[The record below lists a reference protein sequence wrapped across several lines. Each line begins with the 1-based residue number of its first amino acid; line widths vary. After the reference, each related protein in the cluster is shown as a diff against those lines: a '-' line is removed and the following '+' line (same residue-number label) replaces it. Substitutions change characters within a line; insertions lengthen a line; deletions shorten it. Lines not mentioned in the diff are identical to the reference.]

1 MIKNYLKIA
10 WRNISRNRIY
20 TVINVLGLSLGVCA
34 CIVIY
39 IISSYELS
47 FDTFHP
53 DKERIYRVM
62 GDVTESTGEK
72 LHFGKLPLPLA
83 STARQE
89 LSGLDAIAGISPYN
103 AKVSILQSAG
113 KPAKYFDN
121 SGIVIA
127 DPQYF
132 DIFKYNWISGN
143 AIHSLRAPFTVVLTE
158 SKAHKYFG
166 SIPLDKIIGK
176 QVIFDDSLKVSVSGI
191 VKDWDKK
198 TDLAYTD
205 FISSGTIQSSF
216 LKNSINPDS
225 WGEGNMSTSA
235 FVKLSKGAI
244 PIQIN
249 AQLTDLVKKHA
260 DPKMK
265 LTPWLEPLSDIHFNA
280 NVIENP
286 IRTAHMPTL
295 YGLMGI
301 ALFILILAVIN
312 FINLS
317 TAQSIRR
324 AKEVGVRKVLGS
336 SRVSL
341 IFQFLTETLLLTV
354 FAIVLAVSLV
364 KPIFSAFNTFIP
376 PGITFH
382 LLNPSTVIFLVL
394 ITVITSLLAGLY
406 PAKILSSYAPVL
418 NLKGTGVQRGS
429 EKWML
434 RKELIIFQF
443 TISLVFIIGAI
454 VINSQLRY
462 AGNKDL
468 GFTADAIITVETP
481 WGDSL
486 SKVKVAAEKIKQ
498 IPGVSRVALA
508 WATPGNAKRM
518 RIKFTSTDVKD
529 IGVAQ
534 VDGDENL
541 IPLYQIK
548 LLAGR
553 NLAHSDSVN
562 EFVINENLSRLMGF
576 KKPDQAVGKTI
587 YWLNK
592 PYPVVG
598 VVADFHSSSLHD
610 PIVPVCII
618 NRVER
623 EGTITIELAEKGKQ
637 SNNLKATL
645 TQIEKAWKSIYPEGA
660 FDYKFYDESLALAYQ
675 KDQQAG
681 ILMNTAMSI
690 TIFISCIGLFGLV
703 LFTAE
708 KRAKEISIRK
718 ILGASVTNIATML
731 SKDFIELVFIALLIA
746 SPIAWYVMSKW
757 LQGFAYRI
765 NISLWIFMLAGLG
778 AIFIALVTV
787 SFQAIKAA
795 LANPVKNLR
804 SE

>member
-1 MIKNYLKIA
+1 MVRNYLKIA

-20 TVINVLGLSLGVCA
+20 TVINVLGLALGICA

-39 IISSYELS
+39 VIPSYELS

-53 DKERIYRVM
+53 DKNRIYRVI
-62 GDVTESTGEK
+62 GDATESTGEK
-72 LHFGKLPLPLA
+72 LHWGRLPLPLS

-89 LSGLDAIAGISPYN
+89 IPGLDAIAGIYPYN
-103 AKVSILQSAG
+103 AKISIRQATG

-121 SGIVIA
+121 TGTIIA
-127 DPQYF
+127 EPQYF
-132 DIFKYNWISGN
+132 DIFKYNWLAGN
-143 AIHSLRAPFTVVLTE
+143 AATALTSPFTVVLTE
-158 SKAHKYFG
+158 SKAHQYFG
-166 SIPLDKIIGK
+166 LIPLDKIIGK
-176 QVIFDDSLKVSVSGI
+176 EVIYDDSLKVSVSGI
-191 VKDWDKK
+191 VKDWDKN

-205 FISSGTIQSSF
+205 IISFSTVKNSF
-216 LKNSINPDS
+216 LKNNIPMDS
-225 WGEGNMSTSA
+225 WGEGDMSTWV
-235 FVKLSKGAI
+235 FVKLSKGTT
-244 PIQIN
+244 P
-249 AQLTDLVKKHA
+249 AQVNGRMADLVKKHA

-265 LTPWLEPLSDIHFNA
+265 LTPWLDPLSDIHFNA
-280 NVIENP
+280 DVIENP
-286 IRTAHMPTL
+286 IRTAHLPTL

-336 SRVSL
+336 SRTSL
-341 IFQFLTETLLLTV
+341 VFQFLTETLLLTV
-354 FAIVLAVSLV
+354 FAILLAVSLV
-364 KPIFSAFNTFIP
+364 KPVLTAFSAFIPTGVTFNL
-376 PGITFH
+376 F
-382 LLNPSTVIFLVL
+382 NPSTLIFLVL
-394 ITVITSLLAGLY
+394 VTVVTSLFAGLY
-406 PAKILSSYAPVL
+406 PAKVLSSHTPAL
-418 NLKGTGVQRGS
+418 SLKGAGIQKGS

-434 RKELIIFQF
+434 RKGLIVFQF

-462 AGNKDL
+462 ARNKDL

-481 WGDSL
+481 RGDSL
-486 SKVKVAAEKIKQ
+486 SKIRVAAEKVKQ
-498 IPGVSRVALA
+498 IPSVNRVALA
-508 WATPGNAKRM
+508 WATPGDARGM
-518 RIKFTSTDVKD
+518 RIKFKSTDVKE
-529 IGVAQ
+529 IETGQ

-548 LLAGR
+548 VLAGR

-562 EFVINENLSRLMGF
+562 EFVINENLSRLMGY
-576 KKPDQAVGKTI
+576 KKPDQAIGKTI
-587 YWLNK
+587 YWFNK

-610 PIVPVCII
+610 PIIPVCII

-623 EGTITIELAEKGKQ
+623 EGTLTIKLAAKGKQ
-637 SNNLKATL
+637 FNNLKATL
-645 TQIEKAWKSIYPEGA
+645 TQIKKAWKSVYPAGT
-660 FDYKFYDESLALAYQ
+660 FDYRFYDESLARAYQ
-675 KDQQAG
+675 KDQQTG
-681 ILMNTAMSI
+681 MLMNTAMSI

-718 ILGASVTNIATML
+718 ILGASVSNIATML

-757 LQGFAYRI
+757 LQGFAYHI

-778 AIFIALVTV
+778 AILIAFITI

-795 LANPVKNLR
+795 IANPVKSLR